1 MRRRDDAFN
10 DADLLD
16 DIVEQSML
24 LLLDLFDS
32 VDFALDLVHIRVDV
46 AYL

>member
-1 MRRRDDAFN
+1 MRRGYDAFN

-24 LLLDLFDS
+24 LFLDLFDG
-32 VDFALDLVHIRVDV
+32 VHFALDLVHIRVDV